1 MVVIQNIIND
11 TNVDEDN
18 LSKVCQDFLNENAL
32 EQSELLIRL
41 VSPVEIQVLNKE
53 YRNKNQV
60 TNVLSFQSD
69 IPDEVE
75 ESIRGDVVIC
85 VDVVREEA
93 LVGDKKFA
101 EDAAIVCGIGKI
113 LNQSFLVIGNE
124 KGSTMET
131 RIKHNF
137 IITLIQNCLIDLISS
152 FDKEKINFFIFVFV
166 IG

>member
-60 TNVLSFQSD
+60 TNVLSFQSE

-75 ESIRGDVVIC
+75 ESILGDVVIC

-101 EDAAIVCGIGKI
+101 DHLTHIAVHGILHLIGHDHED
-113 LNQSFLVIGNE
+113 
-124 KGSTMET
+124 
-131 RIKHNF
+131 
-137 IITLIQNCLIDLISS
+137 ITSAN
-152 FDKEKINFFIFVFV
+152 KM
-166 IG
+166 

>member
-60 TNVLSFQSD
+60 TNVLSFQSE

-75 ESIRGDVVIC
+75 ESILGDVVIC

-93 LVGDKKFA
+93 LVVDKKFA
-101 EDAAIVCGIGKI
+101 DHLTHMAVHGILHLIGHDHEDITSAYEMESIEIDFLDKLGIS
-113 LNQSFLVIGNE
+113 NPYN
-124 KGSTMET
+124 
-131 RIKHNF
+131 
-137 IITLIQNCLIDLISS
+137 
-152 FDKEKINFFIFVFV
+152 
-166 IG
+166 

>member
-75 ESIRGDVVIC
+75 ESILGDVVIC

-101 EDAAIVCGIGKI
+101 DHLTHMAVHGILHLIGHDHEDITSAYKMESIEIDFLDKHGIS
-113 LNQSFLVIGNE
+113 NPYN
-124 KGSTMET
+124 
-131 RIKHNF
+131 
-137 IITLIQNCLIDLISS
+137 
-152 FDKEKINFFIFVFV
+152 
-166 IG
+166 

>member
-75 ESIRGDVVIC
+75 ESILGDVVIC

-101 EDAAIVCGIGKI
+101 DHLTHMAVHGILHLIGHDHENSTSAYKMEAIEIDFLDKLGIS
-113 LNQSFLVIGNE
+113 NPYN
-124 KGSTMET
+124 
-131 RIKHNF
+131 
-137 IITLIQNCLIDLISS
+137 
-152 FDKEKINFFIFVFV
+152 
-166 IG
+166 

>member
-11 TNVDEDN
+11 LNVDEDN

-60 TNVLSFQSD
+60 TNVLSFQSE

-75 ESIRGDVVIC
+75 ESILGDVVIC

-101 EDAAIVCGIGKI
+101 DHLTHMAVHGILHLIGHDHENSTSAYKMEAIEIDFLDKLGIS
-113 LNQSFLVIGNE
+113 NPYN
-124 KGSTMET
+124 
-131 RIKHNF
+131 
-137 IITLIQNCLIDLISS
+137 
-152 FDKEKINFFIFVFV
+152 
-166 IG
+166 

>member
-11 TNVDEDN
+11 LNVDEDN
-18 LSKVCQDFLNENAL
+18 LSKVCQEFLNENAL
-32 EQSELLIRL
+32 EESELLIRL

-75 ESIRGDVVIC
+75 ESILGDVVIC

-93 LVGDKKFA
+93 LFGNKKFGDHLTHMA
-101 EDAAIVCGIGKI
+101 VHGILHLIGHDHEDIASANKMELIEIDFLGKLGISNPY
-113 LNQSFLVIGNE
+113 L
-124 KGSTMET
+124 
-131 RIKHNF
+131 
-137 IITLIQNCLIDLISS
+137 
-152 FDKEKINFFIFVFV
+152 
-166 IG
+166 

>member
-32 EQSELLIRL
+32 EKFELLIRL

-60 TNVLSFQSD
+60 TNVLSFQSE

-75 ESIRGDVVIC
+75 ESILGDVVIC
-85 VDVVREEA
+85 LDVVREEA

-101 EDAAIVCGIGKI
+101 DHLTHMAVHGILHLIGHDHEDITSAYKMESIEIDFLDKLGIS
-113 LNQSFLVIGNE
+113 NPYN
-124 KGSTMET
+124 
-131 RIKHNF
+131 
-137 IITLIQNCLIDLISS
+137 
-152 FDKEKINFFIFVFV
+152 
-166 IG
+166 

>member
-75 ESIRGDVVIC
+75 ESILGDVVIC
-85 VDVVREEA
+85 VDIVREEA

-101 EDAAIVCGIGKI
+101 DHLTHMAVHGILHLIGHDHEDITSAYKMESIEIDFLDKLGIS
-113 LNQSFLVIGNE
+113 NPYN
-124 KGSTMET
+124 
-131 RIKHNF
+131 
-137 IITLIQNCLIDLISS
+137 
-152 FDKEKINFFIFVFV
+152 
-166 IG
+166 

>member
-53 YRNKNQV
+53 YRSKNQV

-75 ESIRGDVVIC
+75 ESILGDVVIC

-101 EDAAIVCGIGKI
+101 DHLTHMAVHGILHLIGHDHEDITSAYKMESIEIDFLDKHGISNPYI
-113 LNQSFLVIGNE
+113 
-124 KGSTMET
+124 
-131 RIKHNF
+131 
-137 IITLIQNCLIDLISS
+137 
-152 FDKEKINFFIFVFV
+152 
-166 IG
+166 

>member
-11 TNVDEDN
+11 SNVDEDS

-32 EQSELLIRL
+32 EDSELLIRL

-53 YRNKNQV
+53 YRDKNQV

-75 ESIRGDVVIC
+75 ESILGDVVIC

-93 LVGDKKFA
+93 LFGNKKFGDHLTHMA
-101 EDAAIVCGIGKI
+101 VHGILHLLGHDHEDITSANKMESIEIDFLDKHGISNPYI
-113 LNQSFLVIGNE
+113 
-124 KGSTMET
+124 
-131 RIKHNF
+131 
-137 IITLIQNCLIDLISS
+137 
-152 FDKEKINFFIFVFV
+152 
-166 IG
+166 